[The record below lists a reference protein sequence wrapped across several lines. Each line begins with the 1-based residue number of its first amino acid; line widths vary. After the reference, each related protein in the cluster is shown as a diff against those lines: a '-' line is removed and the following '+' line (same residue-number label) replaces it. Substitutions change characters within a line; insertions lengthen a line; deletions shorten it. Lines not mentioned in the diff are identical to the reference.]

1 MAGVLPPPVVLPL
14 APLPLPGV
22 PHVFTRCAPAGAEPE
37 WDYLRVPTACAVFG
51 AFPLLGWVD
60 VSAAFPG
67 HSAAPALSL
76 LRVLGPP
83 MHLDW
88 GTPAANAALKMA
100 ELTTSLDL
108 AAYARFADAQEG
120 LGVLSK
126 VYTSSRAH
134 LDVLEVALVRC
145 PVPSP
150 FLIGAGEL
158 VTPSPFMSPGTPAV
172 LAVAFVPAVV
182 AVAAVAGVRAQR
194 AVAGR
199 AGQPPVAAVAAVPRV
214 AAVAA
219 RAAIPAVVA
228 APAVPPTGPA
238 VLEWL
243 HLVKLGARV
252 DQTSI
257 YPFLA
262 FLDLGA
268 MMVDRCSR
276 LARADALSL
285 VCEVAD
291 SLRGGTLAHSRAS
304 VLGSA
309 ALARQFQAFSVA
321 LQLLPTALRT
331 HAFQADLL
339 GRELLDAISYT
350 GEQALQ
356 DVVTSSRLHLIQRE
370 YPSAFD
376 FLSRCA
382 GQAEKVS
389 AIRSLTP
396 LGLGHRAGSS
406 LFDCLDTFD
415 ALLLKHVA
423 FLTQCWN
430 KGLPV
435 VEVSRLLKIEAA
447 EWKDAGAADA
457 VETPSGSTIGHA
469 AVSLR
474 NVTDAALRR
483 AVLECDAFIQVAAE
497 IAELDLE
504 TNDGRSSALEAA
516 LLSGLSIFQ
525 RFFAN
530 PGSLA
535 TKHVVFA
542 SLTLCLCEL
551 PAYLGRAQAAEPGT
565 DEIPELRENW
575 LFTAAQCDL
584 LFKGRVSEIDWFGR
598 SGALGLMNLDAAEP
612 FLECPTDQMFIV
624 EAVLEQ
630 IIPFVKATMIA
641 AGWAAEATGG
651 YTLVALFEKQ
661 LSHLKWIR
669 KQGEL
674 EVGTL
679 LPHAQRVFVEAL
691 LACDATHAR
700 MLAHPEPAEATLSWH
715 LAFDGPY
722 DRELRMK
729 KVGVTPLINLRR
741 AFPGLLPP
749 STPRSVAGVVLP
761 EPVVAAKA
769 QGSGKAKVGKG
780 QDGGSGSG
788 GGGGGKGEGGGGG
801 KLAGA
806 DPKPGSLKMV
816 VSWTDATHMR
826 LGHTIYDTGAI
837 ADYYSLDK
845 DHCFPVLLSTKQ
857 GNDKHALCAH
867 WGEPGHTSAT
877 SEKHVRPKNFDLAY
891 VEKHLATRA
900 PQAEQGG
907 AKKRK
912 KPG

>member
-1 MAGVLPPPVVLPL
+1 MLPPAPLPPPV
-14 APLPLPGV
+14 V

-37 WDYLRVPTACAVFG
+37 WDYLRVPTACAVYG

-88 GTPAANAALKMA
+88 GTPAANADLKMA

-120 LGVLSK
+120 LGVLNK

-145 PVPSP
+145 PSPSP

-158 VTPSPFMSPGTPAV
+158 VTPSPFVSPAIPAV
-172 LAVAFVPAVV
+172 LAAAAVPAVI
-182 AVAAVAGVRAQR
+182 AVAAVAGVRAVR

-199 AGQPPVAAVAAVPRV
+199 AGHPPVAAVRAVRPV

-228 APAVPPTGPA
+228 APAVPAGGPA
-238 VLEWL
+238 ELEWL

-268 MMVDRCSR
+268 VMVDRCSS
-276 LARADALSL
+276 LARADSLSL

-309 ALARQFQAFSVA
+309 ALARHLPSFSQA

-331 HAFQADLL
+331 HAFQPDLL
-339 GRELLDAISYT
+339 GREMLDAVAYA
-350 GEQALQ
+350 GEQAQQ

-370 YPSAFD
+370 YPSAYD
-376 FLSRCA
+376 LLSRCP
-382 GQAEKVS
+382 GQAAKVS
-389 AIRSLTP
+389 AIRSLSP
-396 LGLGHRAGSS
+396 LGLGHRAGCS
-406 LFDCLDTFD
+406 LFDCLDILD

-423 FLTQCWN
+423 FLTQSWN
-430 KGLPV
+430 QGLPV
-435 VEVSRLLKIEAA
+435 IEVCRLLKLEAA
-447 EWKDAGAADA
+447 EWKDSEKADG
-457 VETPSGSTIGHA
+457 PSGVVDA
-469 AVSLR
+469 PNPVSLK
-474 NVTDAALRR
+474 NVTSAALRR
-483 AVLECDAFIQVAAE
+483 AVLECDAFLQVAAE

-504 TNDGRSSALEAA
+504 TNEGRSSALEAA
-516 LLSGLSIFQ
+516 CLSGLAIFQ

-530 PGSLA
+530 PGILA
-535 TKHVVFA
+535 TKHAVFA

-575 LFTAAQCDL
+575 LFDAAQCDL
-584 LFKGRVSEIDWFGR
+584 LFQGRISKIAWFGPLG
-598 SGALGLMNLDAAEP
+598 SLGLMNLDAAEP
-612 FLECPTDQMFIV
+612 FAECPADQLYVV

-641 AGWAAEATGG
+641 AGWAAESTGG
-651 YTLVALFEKQ
+651 FTLVALFEKQ
-661 LSHLKWIR
+661 LAHVKWIR

-674 EVGTL
+674 EIGAL
-679 LPHAQRVFVEAL
+679 LPHAQQNFVEAL

-700 MLAHPEPAEATLSWH
+700 MLAHPEPAEAKLSWH

-722 DRELRMK
+722 DRAIKEK
-729 KVGVTPLINLRR
+729 KTGVTPLINLRR

-749 STPRSVAGVVLP
+749 SAPRSVAGVVLP
-761 EPVVAAKA
+761 EPVVAAKV
-769 QGSGKAKVGKG
+769 KVGKG
-780 QDGGSGSG
+780 KGKGGGG
-788 GGGGGKGEGGGGG
+788 GGGGGKGGKGEGKGEDDDDD
-801 KLAGA
+801 KVAL
-806 DPKPGSLKMV
+806 KPGSLKGV
-816 VSWTDATHMR
+816 VSWPDPTHMR
-826 LGHTIYDTGAI
+826 LGHTLYDTAAI
-837 ADYYSLDK
+837 ASHYSLDA
-845 DHCFPVLLSTKQ
+845 DHCFPVLLSMKQ
-857 GNDKHALCAH
+857 GSDKHALCAH
-867 WGEPGHTSAT
+867 WGKPGHTSAT
-877 SEKHVRPKNFDLAY
+877 SEKHARPKNFDLRY
-891 VEKHLATRA
+891 VDKHLATRMDKT
-900 PQAEQGG
+900 EQDDTKGG
-907 AKKRK
+907 KKRK